1 MLRQSLWRNENGKEG
16 IRAGGGGHGCGSG
29 DDGLGHSEPGDL
41 LWPSYGET
49 GGTAE
54 EYRDGL
60 GGPGALQDAD
70 MGRNC
75 HFRGGLCAPPDG
87 YRLFI
92 YGFGMEPGTGEL
104 ERQSLDSVFS
114 DQRETE

>member
-70 MGRNC
+70 R
-75 HFRGGLCAPPDG
+75 
-87 YRLFI
+87 
-92 YGFGMEPGTGEL
+92 
-104 ERQSLDSVFS
+104 
-114 DQRETE
+114 